1 MPNPKILLTIDR
13 SSHNSLLTL
22 PHHVTSN
29 TFLCL
34 SEPQFSHLG
43 HWNWVR
49 CLLKKILSKSKILHP
64 ADSYNF
70 NISEAPEKFSSKR
83 YFHAVNLEQRNLT
96 DISSQRI

>member
-1 MPNPKILLTIDR
+1 MPNPKILLTLDS

-22 PHHVTSN
+22 PHYVTSN

-64 ADSYNF
+64 ADSHSVN
-70 NISEAPEKFSSKR
+70 NSEAPENSHLKGIFM
-83 YFHAVNLEQRNLT
+83 Q
-96 DISSQRI
+96 